1 MTVMQKISKK
11 GVNFMN
17 EIKGISCQ
25 VKNCVHHQ
33 NDNSCN
39 AGHITVGNTNA
50 TTTTETKCETFKCC
64 DNCNYGCN

>member
-1 MTVMQKISKK
+1 
-11 GVNFMN
+11 MN

-64 DNCNYGCN
+64 DNCNYGRN